1 MQKKK
6 LSNKKLNKKCLE
18 ILRNLEIFLFINPKH
33 LKDFKTLLKAHLEYS
48 EEAKEFYN
56 YVKKNWLSK
65 NINYYSY
72 YKILKYYEENNND
85 IIEYFYSTNNIA
97 ESLHCKIN
105 NFIGKGVTNNIDF
118 IKFIPKIFNMM
129 ANKNDVSKRFDIIT
143 KNIFDIV
150 KIFKLNDNIKWVE
163 LKDFNTNLKKIIN
176 KNFDNINN
184 FYKLFEMFSNEINND
199 YIDNNENSKNEN
211 ENTISNSI
219 DYNQN
224 EEDNICKDIDIN
236 ANLYSDIN
244 NELSSEENN
253 ENISITDNVMSIKE
267 ILDFRKEQLNQLF
280 SSEKNLNK
288 IENNKDLIE
297 DSNDDNVKNND
308 INNDNDNSLL
318 TRIKRKKE
326 GKTFTKLIQK
336 IKSKNIDKNKIYYE
350 EENESDLSVISD
362 DKYNKKSKALKKKIK
377 NYKKRKTYP
386 KNG

>member
-1 MQKKK
+1 
-6 LSNKKLNKKCLE
+6 
-18 ILRNLEIFLFINPKH
+18 
-33 LKDFKTLLKAHLEYS
+33 
-48 EEAKEFYN
+48 
-56 YVKKNWLSK
+56 
-65 NINYYSY
+65 
-72 YKILKYYEENNND
+72 
-85 IIEYFYSTNNIA
+85 
-97 ESLHCKIN
+97 
-105 NFIGKGVTNNIDF
+105 
-118 IKFIPKIFNMM
+118 
-129 ANKNDVSKRFDIIT
+129 
-143 KNIFDIV
+143 
-150 KIFKLNDNIKWVE
+150 
-163 LKDFNTNLKKIIN
+163 
-176 KNFDNINN
+176 
-184 FYKLFEMFSNEINND
+184 
-199 YIDNNENSKNEN
+199 
-211 ENTISNSI
+211 
-219 DYNQN
+219 
-224 EEDNICKDIDIN
+224 
-236 ANLYSDIN
+236 
-244 NELSSEENN
+244 
-253 ENISITDNVMSIKE
+253 MSIKE